1 MKMEEELTELK
12 EIAIAKI
19 KTAYNRSVDLEAIH
33 SILWDKSDKNKKII
47 SIMTLI
53 FGLISASS
61 IILTLLYEGTTNFL
75 TIIIITDIFAI
86 LTVLLIIWE
95 AYLRFA
101 GKIGIHG
108 RILNEAY
115 ELRDKSS
122 NFLQYKLDNL
132 DRQGYIEEI
141 KSLEI
146 LDAKIK
152 KKSLSNTKRIS
163 IKTKNA
169 IEQKIEDLEK
179 QGTKKYFMIKEEIAS
194 ANEKLQ
200 KFTALRTC
208 EAWIKFD

>member
-1 MKMEEELTELK
+1 MKMEDELAGLK

-19 KTAYNRSVDLEAIH
+19 KTAYNRSVALEATH
-33 SILWDKSDKNKKII
+33 SILWDKGDKNKKII
-47 SIMTLI
+47 SIITLI

-61 IILTLLYEGTTNFL
+61 IIFTLLNEGTTNFL
-75 TIIIITDIFAI
+75 TYLIITDIFAI
-86 LTVLLIIWE
+86 LTLLLVIWE
-95 AYLRFA
+95 TYLRFT

-108 RILNEAY
+108 HILNEAY

-132 DRQGYIEEI
+132 DKQGYIEEL

-146 LDAKIK
+146 LDTKIK

-163 IKTKNA
+163 VKTKNA

-179 QGTKKYFMIKEEIAS
+179 QGTKKYFMIKEEIDS